1 MLILNPLFT
10 AHMVF
15 AANRPVRIFGTGN
28 GTGTVDFAGHQ
39 YTVTASD
46 NCWNLELPPMEYG
59 GPYTLTVSSK
69 DQTLILDDI
78 YIGEVYLLAGQSNMQ
93 FKLWESNT
101 PPDLW
106 HSNEKLRLFSTRRL
120 EEGDRYTPEDGWL
133 CCTKENVGD
142 WSAIGYLAGDLLSRK
157 KDIAVGLI
165 TCYQGASVIEGWV
178 PKNTFSNAGIALPDS
193 GKFYDHFEPTYTIWN
208 SDGALYEFA
217 LGQVLPF
224 SLTCVLWYQGESD
237 CSVEEGAIYDQ
248 ELCLLIDSWR
258 KGFSL
263 PSLPFLVIQI
273 ADNLEP
279 TRPGW
284 KLIQQAQLKVPSLRE
299 NVRTVICA
307 DICENYEIHPKTK
320 DKLAE
325 RIVDTLLDANY

>member
-1 MLILNPLFT
+1 MFTLNALFT
-10 AHMVF
+10 SHMVF
-15 AANRPVRIFGTGN
+15 AAHRPVRIFGTGT
-28 GTGTVDFAGHQ
+28 GTGTIDFAGHQ

-59 GPYTLTVSSK
+59 GPYKLTVSSE

-78 YIGEVYLLAGQSNMQ
+78 YLGEVYLLAGQSNMQ

-101 PPDLW
+101 PPNRW
-106 HSNEKLRLFSTRRL
+106 QSNEKLRLFSTRRL

-142 WSAIGYLAGDLLSRK
+142 WSAIGYLTGDLLSRK

-178 PKNTFSNAGIALPDS
+178 PKNTFASAGIELPDS

-224 SLTCVLWYQGESD
+224 SLTSVLWYQGESD

-263 PSLPFLVIQI
+263 PSLPFIVIQI

-284 KLIQQAQLKVPSLRE
+284 KLIQQAQLKVPALRQ

-307 DICENYEIHPKTK
+307 DICENYEIHPRTK

-325 RIVDTLLDANY
+325 RLVETLLDANF